1 MTLKVMTEHETGY
14 STSGLEAVRDRFVE
28 WNDESSAALIE
39 DLIRKQATGEL
50 TLAFCGHFSA
60 GKSSMINALCGKK
73 VLPSGPVPTSANV
86 VTIRNGASKAVIHRP
101 DGGLGETLNVSTEE
115 LAAYCKEGGE
125 YSAIEVWDDI
135 SILGG
140 HGVLMDTPGV
150 DSTDDGHR
158 QATHSALH
166 MADVVFYVMDYNH
179 VQSESNLLFAKSLSD
194 WGKPLYLIVNQIDKH
209 RDEELSLSSYL
220 DDVKKAFA
228 QWKVRY
234 SGLMCVS
241 LKVWDHPYN
250 QWNELKTVIG
260 KLLGSREALL
270 DYSVACSARHAADN
284 HAEAYVRSHQEE
296 KEQLLD
302 EMGGEAVAAALH
314 ARVRELEQEQ
324 NTLSQLP
331 DEVRAELR
339 REGDHLLANAN
350 LTPADIRD
358 LALSFLESRQRGFK
372 KGFLFASAKTEEE
385 RAKRLEMFH
394 QRLAEQIT
402 AQVDWHARNLF
413 RSFVERFEPWNKE
426 WEGVVDDLLPT
437 FSKDRITSTVNPEA
451 VISGEYVLNYC
462 KLLSEEIK
470 DSYRRAVSELADRLR
485 ALAADDTAVRLEAL
499 ERQHA
504 ELLAQSSASARYA
517 ALQRAEADR
526 ALAAAQLVPQLTSLT
541 PGLLPEVREPAAL
554 PKAAASAGSPAAQ
567 QGNGGPAPQRSA
579 PQGAA
584 GGRRQRLEAAAAE
597 LRAAAA
603 LLAPYPALA
612 SPARDLTARADAL
625 AGGSFTL
632 ALFGAFSAGKS
643 SFANALLGESVLPV
657 SPHPTTAAVNRIVV
671 PTAEH
676 PHGTA
681 AVRMKTRESWWDDLK
696 YSFSVLGLPEPDQDS
711 WRKTA
716 EGLTPEGVH
725 PAGLPHYGFLKAAAA
740 GWDGMNGKLGTTE
753 SVGMKEYRGFVAD
766 ETKSCYVDGIDLYY
780 SCPLTE
786 QGIVLVDTPGADSL
800 HARHTGVT
808 FSYIKNAD
816 AIVYVTYYNHAF
828 SKADRQFL
836 SQLGR
841 VKDSFS
847 LDKMFFVVNAA
858 DLASS
863 PEELD
868 EVVAHVRSNLVTSGV
883 SSPHIF
889 PVSSL
894 LALRGK
900 LSENEEELHAS
911 GFMPFEKSLDRFAL
925 EDLPGLSLRAGY
937 DEISSARRRAEAW
950 AELAEQDEV
959 TRSRRIKGLELV
971 GVKALEYFNALKS
984 IDMSREIAQEC
995 GELLFHVRQRL
1006 DYAMGRFFQE
1016 AFHPSVL
1023 REDAGN
1029 LKSAF
1034 AACGRDLQRTLS
1046 VELDQEIWATTLR
1059 LEQKGRVLA
1068 EEAARHTLHDISSLT
1083 EGLELSLRQDREWAT
1098 PELEETELIVEGGWL
1113 SYWSHFKNPKHFFEG
1128 HGSQKLREAAEP
1140 KVKDAAATVVKQR
1153 EILLVAH
1160 YAEEIKQSLEMHS
1173 NVLQEQLEE
1182 SVKAMVVSLQ
1192 DGQSPDM
1199 WRKLS
1204 ERLLEL
1210 EQRLPKVGK

>member
-1 MTLKVMTEHETGY
+1 MTLKVVTDHETGY
-14 STSGLEAVRDRFVE
+14 SIGTLQAARDRFLG
-28 WNDESSAALIE
+28 WNDESSAALTG
-39 DLIRKQATGEL
+39 DLIRKQAAGEL

-86 VTIRNGASKAVIHRP
+86 VTIRNGIPKAVIHRP

-135 SILGG
+135 SILGPN
-140 HGVLMDTPGV
+140 GVLMDTPGV

-209 RDEELSLSSYL
+209 RDEELALSSYL
-220 DDVKKAFA
+220 EDVKKAFA

-234 SGLMCVS
+234 NGLLCVS

-250 QWNELKTVIG
+250 QWVDLKSVIG
-260 KLLGSREALL
+260 KLLDKRQVLL
-270 DYSVACSARHAADN
+270 DYSVACSMRHAADR
-284 HAEAYVRSHQEE
+284 HAEAYLRSHQEE
-296 KEQLLD
+296 KEQLLA
-302 EMGGEAVAAALH
+302 EMGGEAAAAALN
-314 ARVRELEQEQ
+314 AQIEELEQEQ
-324 NTLSQLP
+324 IRLENFP
-331 DEVRAELR
+331 DEIRVELR
-339 REGDHLLANAN
+339 REGDALLANAN
-350 LTPADIRD
+350 LMPADIRD
-358 LALSFLESRQRGFK
+358 LALSFLESRKSGFK
-372 KGFLFASAKTEEE
+372 KGFLFAAAKTEEE
-385 RAKRLEMFH
+385 KSRRLDIFHKRLS
-394 QRLAEQIT
+394 EQVT
-402 AQVDWHARNLF
+402 AQVDWHVRNLIRPF
-413 RSFVERFEPWNKE
+413 IERFEAWSSK
-426 WEGVVDDLLPT
+426 WETMTNSLLPVPVV
-437 FSKDRITSTVNPEA
+437 SVESITSTVNSDA
-451 VISGEYVLNYC
+451 VLSGEYVLNYC

-470 DSYRRAVSELADRLR
+470 GSYRRALSELADNVRV
-485 ALAADDTAVRLEAL
+485 LAADDAAVRLELLA
-499 ERQHA
+499 RQRA

-517 ALQRAEADR
+517 VLQQAEADR
-526 ALAAAQLVPQLTSLT
+526 ALAAAQLVPPLTSLT
-541 PGLLPEVREPAAL
+541 PGLLPEVREPAAA
-554 PKAAASAGSPAAQ
+554 PQAAASAGSPALQ
-567 QGNGGPAPQRSA
+567 QGNSGTAPRRSA

-603 LLAPYPALA
+603 LLAPHPALA
-612 SPARDLTARADAL
+612 SPARDLHARADAL

-671 PTAEH
+671 PTEEY

-681 AVRMKTRESWWDDLK
+681 AVRMKTKDIWWDDLK
-696 YSFSVLGLPEPDQDS
+696 YSFSVLGLPEPNEGS

-716 EGLTPEGVH
+716 EALTPEGVH

-740 GWDGMNGKLGTTE
+740 GWEGMNTKLGTIE
-753 SVGMKEYRGFVAD
+753 SVGMEEYRGFVAD
-766 ETKSCYVDGIDLYY
+766 ETKSCFVDGIDLYY

-786 QGIVLVDTPGADSL
+786 QGVVLVDTPGADSL

-808 FSYIKNAD
+808 FNYIKNAD

-841 VKDSFS
+841 VKDSFT

-863 PEELD
+863 SDELD
-868 EVVAHVRSNLVTSGV
+868 EVVSHVRTNLVRSGV
-883 SSPHIF
+883 ANPHIY

-894 LALRGK
+894 SALRGK
-900 LSENEEELHAS
+900 LNGHEQELEAS
-911 GFMPFEKSLDRFAL
+911 GFIPFETALDRFAV

-937 DEISSARRRAEAW
+937 DEISSARRRVEAW
-950 AELAEQDEV
+950 AELAEQDED
-959 TRSRRIKGLELV
+959 TRRQRISGLEKVRL
-971 GVKALEYFNALKS
+971 KAEEYFSALKVM
-984 IDMSREIAQEC
+984 DMTREITQEC

-1023 REDAGN
+1023 REDAGS

-1034 AACGRDLQRTLS
+1034 AACGRDLERTLS
-1046 VELDQEIWATTLR
+1046 LELDQEFWATTLR
-1059 LEQKGRVLA
+1059 LEQKGRKLT
-1068 EEAARHTLHDISSLT
+1068 EDAARQTADAIRSLT
-1083 EGLELSLRQDREWAT
+1083 EGVELSIRQDAEWST
-1098 PELEETELIVEGGWL
+1098 PSLEETDLSLGEDWL
-1113 SYWSHFKNPKHFFEG
+1113 SYWPHFKNPKHFFEG
-1128 HGSQKLREAAEP
+1128 NGSQKLREAAEP
-1140 KVKDAAATVVKQR
+1140 KVKESVAIIAKQR
-1153 EILLVAH
+1153 ETQLVSH
-1160 YAEEIKQSLEMHS
+1160 YEQEIKRSLLMHAD
-1173 NVLQEQLEE
+1173 VLQEQLNETL
-1182 SVKAMVVSLQ
+1182 SAMVVSLE
-1192 DGQSPDM
+1192 DGQSSDI
-1199 WRKLS
+1199 WRTLAHELLLM
-1204 ERLLEL
+1204 ERK
-1210 EQRLPKVGK
+1210 R

>member
-1 MTLKVMTEHETGY
+1 MTLKVITEDETGY
-14 STSGLEAVRDRFVE
+14 STGWLEAVRDRFVE
-28 WNDESSAALIE
+28 WNDESSAALIG
-39 DLIRKQATGEL
+39 DLLRKQAAGEL

-101 DGGLGETLNVSTEE
+101 DGGLGETLNVSTEQ

-209 RDEELSLSSYL
+209 RDEELLLSSYL

-250 QWNELKTVIG
+250 QWEQLKAVIG
-260 KLLGSREALL
+260 KLLDKREELL
-270 DYSVACSARHAADN
+270 NYSVACSVRHAIDH
-284 HAEAYVRSHQEE
+284 HAEGYVRSHQEE
-296 KEQLLD
+296 KEQLLV
-302 EMGGEAVAAALH
+302 EMGGEAAAEALQS
-314 ARVRELEQEQ
+314 RLRELEQEQ
-324 NTLSQLP
+324 TALKQLP

-339 REGDHLLANAN
+339 REGDHLLGNAN

-358 LALSFLESRQRGFK
+358 LSLSFLESRRSGFK
-372 KGFLFASAKTEEE
+372 KGFLFASSKTEEE
-385 RAKRLEMFH
+385 RTKRLEVFH
-394 QRLAEQIT
+394 QRLTEQVT
-402 AQVDWHARNLF
+402 AQVEWHVRNMI
-413 RSFVERFEPWNKE
+413 RSYVERYEPWNKE
-426 WEGVVDDLLPT
+426 WEGITDSLLPALSEDDIT
-437 FSKDRITSTVNPEA
+437 RIVNSEA
-451 VISGEYVLNYC
+451 IISGEYVLNYC

-470 DSYRRAVSELADRLR
+470 GSYRRAVSELTDRLR
-485 ALAADDTAVRLEAL
+485 ALVADDTDVRLEGL

-517 ALQRAEADR
+517 ALQRAEAGR
-526 ALAAAQLVPQLTSLT
+526 ALAAAQLAPQLTSLT
-541 PGLLPEVREPAAL
+541 SGLLPVVREPAAL
-554 PKAAASAGSPAAQ
+554 PQAAASAGSPAAQ
-567 QGNGGPAPQRSA
+567 QGNGGPAPRRSA

-584 GGRRQRLEAAAAE
+584 GARRQRLEAAAAE

-671 PTAEH
+671 PTAEY

-681 AVRMKTRESWWDDLK
+681 AVRMKTREGWWDDLK
-696 YSFSVLGLPEPDQDS
+696 YSFSVLGLPEPDEAS

-716 EGLTPEGVH
+716 EGMTPEGVH
-725 PAGLPHYGFLKAAAA
+725 PAGLPHYGFLKAAVA
-740 GWDGMNGKLGTTE
+740 GWDEMNGKLGTTE
-753 SVGMKEYRGFVAD
+753 SVGMEEYRGFVAD

-841 VKDSFS
+841 VKDSFA

-868 EVVAHVRSNLVTSGV
+868 EVVTHVRSNLVRSGV
-883 SSPHIF
+883 GSPHIF

-894 LALRGK
+894 SALKGK
-900 LSENEEELHAS
+900 LNDNEAELAAS
-911 GFMPFEKSLDRFAL
+911 GFVPFEKSLDRFAL

-937 DEISSARRRAEAW
+937 DEILSARRRAEAW
-950 AELAEQDEV
+950 AELAEQDED
-959 TRSRRIKGLELV
+959 TRSRRIQDLELV
-971 GVKALEYFNALKS
+971 GANALKYFNALTS
-984 IDMSREIAQEC
+984 MDMSREIAQEC

-1006 DYAMGRFFQE
+1006 DYAMGRLFQE

-1029 LKSAF
+1029 LKSVF
-1034 AACGRDLQRTLS
+1034 TACGRDLQRTLS

-1059 LEQKGRVLA
+1059 LEQKGRKLA
-1068 EEAARHTLHDISSLT
+1068 EEAARHTLQEIGNLT

-1098 PELEETELIVEGGWL
+1098 PELEETDLVVEEDWL

-1128 HGSQKLREAAEP
+1128 NGSQKLREAAYS
-1140 KVKDAAATVVKQR
+1140 KVKEAVVAVIKER
-1153 EILLVAH
+1153 ETLLTAH
-1160 YAEEIKQSLEMHS
+1160 YTEEIQQSLDMIS
-1173 NVLQEQLEE
+1173 NVLQEQFEE
-1182 SVKAMVVSLQ
+1182 SVNAMSLSLQ
-1192 DGQSPDM
+1192 GGQSSDM
-1199 WRKLS
+1199 WRKLAD
-1204 ERLLEL
+1204 RLLQL
-1210 EQRLPKVGK
+1210 EQRQPNVGR

>member
-1 MTLKVMTEHETGY
+1 MKVVTERETGFN
-14 STSGLEAVRDRFVE
+14 TGALEAVRDQFMG
-28 WNDESSAALIE
+28 WNDESSAALTE
-39 DLIRKQATGEL
+39 DLIRKQAAGEL

-101 DGGLGETLNVSTEE
+101 DGGLGETMSVSTEE

-125 YSAIEVWDDI
+125 YSAIEVWDDV
-135 SILGG
+135 SILGE

-209 RDEELSLSSYL
+209 RDEELPLTSYL
-220 DDVKKAFA
+220 GDVKKAFA

-234 SGLMCVS
+234 NGLMCVS

-250 QWNELKTVIG
+250 QWEDLKSVID
-260 KLLGSREALL
+260 KLLGSRKALL
-270 DYSVACSARHAADN
+270 NYSVECSVRHAADR
-284 HAEAYVRSHQEE
+284 HAEAFLRSHQEE
-296 KEQLLD
+296 KEQLLA
-302 EMGGEAVAAALH
+302 EMGGEAAAAALK
-314 ARVRELEQEQ
+314 ARMDELDQEHNKLQ
-324 NTLSQLP
+324 QLP
-331 DEVRAELR
+331 DEVRGELR
-339 REGDHLLANAN
+339 REGDSLLANAN
-350 LTPADIRD
+350 LMPADIRD
-358 LALSFLESRQRGFK
+358 LALSFLESRRSGFK
-372 KGFLFASAKTEEE
+372 KGFLFTSSKTDEEKS
-385 RAKRLEMFH
+385 RRLDVFH
-394 QRLAEQIT
+394 QRLTEQVL
-402 AQVDWHARNLF
+402 AQVDWHVRNLVKP
-413 RSFVERFEPWNKE
+413 FVERFEPWSSK
-426 WEGVVDDLLPT
+426 WDAAMDSLLPVLST
-437 FSKDRITSTVNPEA
+437 DHITNTVNTDA
-451 VISGEYVLNYC
+451 VLSGEYVLNYC

-470 DSYRRAVSELADRLR
+470 GSYRKAISELADQLR
-485 ALAADDTAVRLEAL
+485 VLAADDAAVRLEAL
-499 ERQHA
+499 ERQRA

-517 ALQRAEADR
+517 ALQQAEADR
-526 ALAAAQLVPQLTSLT
+526 ALAAAQLVPPLTSLT
-541 PGLLPEVREPAAL
+541 PGLLPEVREPAAG
-554 PKAAASAGSPAAQ
+554 PQAAASAGSPAER

-579 PQGAA
+579 PQSAA
-584 GGRRQRLEAAAAE
+584 GGRRQRLEAAATE
-597 LRAAAA
+597 LRAAAQ
-603 LLAPYPALA
+603 LLAPHPALA
-612 SPARDLTARADAL
+612 SPARDLHARADAL
-625 AGGSFTL
+625 AGGTFTL

-657 SPHPTTAAVNRIVV
+657 SPHPTTAAVNRIVL
-671 PTAEH
+671 PTEEH

-681 AVRMKTRESWWDDLK
+681 AVRMKTKEVWWDDLK
-696 YSFSVLGLPEPDQDS
+696 YSFSVLGLSEPNEDN

-716 EGLTPEGVH
+716 NGLTPEGVH

-740 GWDGMNGKLGTTE
+740 GYEEMNGKLGSVQ
-753 SVGMKEYRGFVAD
+753 SVGMEEYRGFVAD

-780 SCPLTE
+780 SSPLTE

-808 FSYIKNAD
+808 FNYIKNAD

-841 VKDSFS
+841 VKDSFA

-863 PEELD
+863 SDELE
-868 EVVAHVRSNLVTSGV
+868 EVVSHVRTNLIRNGV
-883 SSPHIF
+883 ANPHIY

-894 LALRGK
+894 SALKGK
-900 LSENEEELHAS
+900 LHGNDEELESS
-911 GFMPFEKSLDRFAL
+911 GFIPFEKSLDRFAV

-937 DEISSARRRAEAW
+937 DEIASVRRRAEAW
-950 AELAEQDEV
+950 AELAEQDED
-959 TRSRRIKGLELV
+959 TRSRRIEGLEKVRL
-971 GVKALEYFNALKS
+971 KAQDYFKALKS
-984 IDMSREIAQEC
+984 MDMTREITQEC

-1023 REDAGN
+1023 REDAGS

-1046 VELDQEIWATTLR
+1046 IELDQEFWATTLR
-1059 LEQKGRVLA
+1059 LEQKGRRLT
-1068 EEAARHTLHDISSLT
+1068 EDAARQTAQALGDLT
-1083 EGLELSLRQDREWAT
+1083 EGLEFSVRQDREWAT
-1098 PELEETELIVEGGWL
+1098 PLLEETELSLTEDWL
-1113 SYWSHFKNPKHFFEG
+1113 SYWSNFKNPKHFFEG
-1128 HGSQKLREAAEP
+1128 AGSVKLREAAEP
-1140 KVKDAAATVVKQR
+1140 NVKESVTIVVKQR
-1153 EILLVAH
+1153 EAQMASH
-1160 YAEEIKQSLEMHS
+1160 YANEIAHSLELHAR
-1173 NVLQEQLEE
+1173 VLQEQLEE
-1182 SVKAMVVSLQ
+1182 SLNAMLVSLQ
-1192 DGQSPDM
+1192 DGQSPEM
-1199 WRKLS
+1199 WRTLAHELATM
-1204 ERLLEL
+1204 ERNS
-1210 EQRLPKVGK
+1210 